1 MIIKVLGL
9 FAIIISCFLIGVSI
23 YEKYHHRVAFLQNY
37 INFIIYIK
45 NEINYTKNPIH
56 KIFKN
61 YNSQTCLK
69 DYALKL
75 SENLKTNSLECS
87 WGQTFKNISKE
98 QGVSASEQTIITEMG
113 KNLGIGDLEIQINIL
128 EYHIETLKTYLSEAT
143 KVQKSKGKLPIV
155 LGLGIGLFIA
165 IIFL

>member
-1 MIIKVLGL
+1 MIIKALGL

-23 YEKYHHRVAFLQNY
+23 YEQYYRRTAFLQNY
-37 INFIIYIK
+37 INFVIYIK

-61 YNSQTCLK
+61 YHGQTGLK
-69 DYALKL
+69 DNTLKL
-75 SENLKTNSLECS
+75 SENLKSNSLEHS
-87 WGQTFKNISKE
+87 WFEIFKNLTKE
-98 QGVSASEQTIITEMG
+98 HGVSPSEQTIITEIG
-113 KNLGIGDLEIQINIL
+113 KNLGIGDSEIQINIL
-128 EYHIETLKTYLSEAT
+128 KHHIETLKACLSDAA